1 MQANWVMDRNRS
13 FDDVRVAPVDD
24 YVLLDLNIRNQLSDD
39 LEVAFIVNNLLDED
53 AFEPSPNAMPVPFIP
68 NDLPLAGRSFIGEI
82 RYKF

>member
-1 MQANWVMDRNRS
+1 MA
-13 FDDVRVAPVDD
+13 D
-24 YVLLDLNIRNQLSDD
+24 YVLVDMNIRNMLSEN
-39 LEVAFIVNNLLDED
+39 LEVALIVNNLLDED